1 MTKDIATQ
9 VADIGTAVAVLAT
22 RLQSVEDVL
31 SEGIK
36 NVTKFTQKTI
46 EEKTEAALL
55 GQKMVL
61 GLEKVVESVAAIKTD
76 FDTHKVEQQ
85 KRLRLV
91 EQKIHVALVWL
102 AFLTILVV
110 AVLLLI
116 ASGAD
121 AAKTAGEFTGGMVKS
136 FKP

>member
-9 VADIGTAVAVLAT
+9 VAVVVT
-22 RLQSVEDVL
+22 RLQAVEDTL
-31 SEGIK
+31 NEGIK
-36 NVTKFTQKTI
+36 NVTKFAQKTI

-85 KRLRLV
+85 KWLRLV
-91 EQKIHVALVWL
+91 EQKANVALAWL
-102 AFLTILVV
+102 AFLTILWV
-110 AVLLLI
+110 ALLLFI

-136 FKP
+136 LKP

>member
-1 MTKDIATQ
+1 
-9 VADIGTAVAVLAT
+9 
-22 RLQSVEDVL
+22 VL

-55 GQKMVL
+55 AQKMVL
-61 GLEKVVESVAAIKTD
+61 GLEKVVESVDAIKTD
-76 FDTHKVEQQ
+76 FDAHKVEQQ

-102 AFLTILVV
+102 AFLTILWV
-110 AVLLLI
+110 AVLLFV
-116 ASGAD
+116 ASGSSGARV
-121 AAKTAGEFTGGMVKS
+121 AGEFTGGLINSVK
-136 FKP
+136 PQ

>member
-9 VADIGTAVAVLAT
+9 VAVLAT

-55 GQKMVL
+55 AQKMVL
-61 GLEKVVESVAAIKTD
+61 GLEKVVESVDAIKTD
-76 FDTHKVEQQ
+76 FDAHKVEQQ

-102 AFLTILVV
+102 AFLTILWV
-110 AVLLLI
+110 AVLLFV
-116 ASGAD
+116 ASGSSGARV
-121 AAKTAGEFTGGMVKS
+121 AGEFTGGLINSVK
-136 FKP
+136 PH

>member
-1 MTKDIATQ
+1 MTEDIATQ
-9 VADIGTAVAVLAT
+9 VAVLAT

-36 NVTKFTQKTI
+36 NVTTFTRKTI

-102 AFLTILVV
+102 AFLTILWV
-110 AVLLLI
+110 AVLLSI

>member
-9 VADIGTAVAVLAT
+9 VAVVVT
-22 RLQSVEDVL
+22 RLQAVEDTL
-31 SEGIK
+31 NEGIK
-36 NVTKFTQKTI
+36 NVTKFAQKTI

-55 GQKMVL
+55 AQKMVL
-61 GLEKVVESVAAIKTD
+61 GLEKVVESVDAIKTD

-110 AVLLLI
+110 AVLLFI
-116 ASGAD
+116 ASGSSGARV
-121 AAKTAGEFTGGMVKS
+121 AGEFAGGLINSVK
-136 FKP
+136 PH

>member
-9 VADIGTAVAVLAT
+9 VAVLAT
-22 RLQSVEDVL
+22 RLQAVEDVL
-31 SEGIK
+31 NEGIK

-55 GQKMVL
+55 AQKMVL
-61 GLEKVVESVAAIKTD
+61 GLEKVVESVDAIKTD
-76 FDTHKVEQQ
+76 FDAHKVEQQ

-110 AVLLLI
+110 AVLLFI
-116 ASGAD
+116 ASGSSGARV
-121 AAKTAGEFTGGMVKS
+121 AGEFAGGLINSVK
-136 FKP
+136 PH

>member
-9 VADIGTAVAVLAT
+9 VAVVVT
-22 RLQSVEDVL
+22 RLQAVEDTL
-31 SEGIK
+31 NEGIK
-36 NVTKFTQKTI
+36 NVTKFAQKTI

-61 GLEKVVESVAAIKTD
+61 GLEKVVESVDAIKTD
-76 FDTHKVEQQ
+76 FDAHKVEQQ

-102 AFLTILVV
+102 AFLTILTV
-110 AVLLLI
+110 AVLLSI

-136 FKP
+136 LKP

>member
-9 VADIGTAVAVLAT
+9 VAVLAT

-31 SEGIK
+31 NEGIK

-55 GQKMVL
+55 AQKMVL
-61 GLEKVVESVAAIKTD
+61 GLEKVVESVDAIKTD
-76 FDTHKVEQQ
+76 FDAHKVEQQ

-110 AVLLLI
+110 AVLLFI
-116 ASGAD
+116 ASGSSGARV
-121 AAKTAGEFTGGMVKS
+121 AGEFAGGLINSVK
-136 FKP
+136 PH

>member
-9 VADIGTAVAVLAT
+9 VAVVVT
-22 RLQSVEDVL
+22 RLQAVEDTL
-31 SEGIK
+31 NEGIK
-36 NVTKFTQKTI
+36 NVTKFAQKTI

-55 GQKMVL
+55 AQKMVL
-61 GLEKVVESVAAIKTD
+61 GLEKVVESVDAIKTD

-102 AFLTILVV
+102 AFLTILWV
-110 AVLLLI
+110 ALLLFI
-116 ASGAD
+116 ASGSSGARV
-121 AAKTAGEFTGGMVKS
+121 AGEFAGGLINSVK
-136 FKP
+136 PH

>member
-1 MTKDIATQ
+1 MTKDLATQ
-9 VADIGTAVAVLAT
+9 VAVVVT
-22 RLQSVEDVL
+22 RLQAVEDTL
-31 SEGIK
+31 NEGIK
-36 NVTKFTQKTI
+36 NVTKFAQKTI

-61 GLEKVVESVAAIKTD
+61 GLEKVVESVDAIKTD
-76 FDTHKVEQQ
+76 FDAHKVEQQ

-102 AFLTILVV
+102 AFLTILTV
-110 AVLLLI
+110 AVLLSI

-136 FKP
+136 LKP

>member
-1 MTKDIATQ
+1 MTKDLATQ
-9 VADIGTAVAVLAT
+9 VAVVVT
-22 RLQSVEDVL
+22 RLQAVEDTL
-31 SEGIK
+31 NEGIK
-36 NVTKFTQKTI
+36 NVTKFAQKTI

-76 FDTHKVEQQ
+76 FDEHKVEQQ
-85 KRLRLV
+85 KWLRLV
-91 EQKIHVALVWL
+91 EQKANVALAWL
-102 AFLTILVV
+102 AFLTILWV
-110 AVLLLI
+110 ALLLFI

-136 FKP
+136 LKP

>member
-1 MTKDIATQ
+1 MTEDIATQ
-9 VADIGTAVAVLAT
+9 VAVLAT

-55 GQKMVL
+55 AQKMVL
-61 GLEKVVESVAAIKTD
+61 GLEKVVESVDAIKTD
-76 FDTHKVEQQ
+76 FDAHKVEQQ

-102 AFLTILVV
+102 AFLTILWV
-110 AVLLLI
+110 AVLLFV
-116 ASGAD
+116 ASGSSGARV
-121 AAKTAGEFTGGMVKS
+121 AGEFTGGLINSVK
-136 FKP
+136 PH